1 MHAAGSVAA
10 LVMFKVTPR
19 EALLLKA
26 SQRHSASVLS
36 TVLSP
41 LQQERAGFASV
52 PPLETK
58 DKHSAMLSMRVVQ
71 STDGAGAAVWRL
83 DAP

>member
-19 EALLLKA
+19 EALLLNP
-26 SQRHSASVLS
+26 SHRHSASVLS

-41 LQQERAGFASV
+41 LQQELAGLASV
-52 PPLETK
+52 PPAETK
-58 DKHSAMLSMRVVQ
+58 DKQSAMLSMSIEQ
-71 STDGAGAAVWRL
+71 STAGAGAAVW
-83 DAP
+83 